1 MLYIAGIAAIFGGIC
16 SIGNEKESHMQ
27 VWMPWALIGV
37 GVVLVL
43 IAKFTRDDES

>member
-1 MLYIAGIAAIFGGIC
+1 MLYLVGIAAIVGGLC
-16 SIGNEKESHMQ
+16 SIGDEKSAHMQ

-43 IAKFTRDDES
+43 LAKLTGDDE